1 LLKDSGP
8 CLTSVFAVSL
18 LCFVVVSH
26 HHSLCSQNRTL
37 LSTGLEREAFTALTC
52 KHPAYTMVD
61 SKTMNY
67 EVASQSS
74 ANEKHRQ
81 DLENNS
87 SLTPSIDLNDNLPVL
102 TEEHR
107 DYLIQRHG
115 TVDLDPLPSADPA
128 DPYNWPQWK
137 KVVNLSC
144 VAFHVS
150 TSRRNMH
157 STVD

>member
-1 LLKDSGP
+1 MNDP
-8 CLTSVFAVSL
+8 
-18 LCFVVVSH
+18 
-26 HHSLCSQNRTL
+26 
-37 LSTGLEREAFTALTC
+37 
-52 KHPAYTMVD
+52 
-61 SKTMNY
+61 KTMNY

-74 ANEKHRQ
+74 ASEKHRR
-81 DLENNS
+81 DLENNAS
-87 SLTPSIDLNDNLPVL
+87 SSTSFDLNDGLPVL

-137 KVVNLSC
+137 KVLNLSC

-150 TSRRNMH
+150 T
-157 STVD
+157 

>member
-1 LLKDSGP
+1 
-8 CLTSVFAVSL
+8 
-18 LCFVVVSH
+18 LCFVDLFLLCTFAVRAFVSEKYLREKKEGFT
-26 HHSLCSQNRTL
+26 HSDPTRTRRA
-37 LSTGLEREAFTALTC
+37 SG
-52 KHPAYTMVD
+52 MSD

-74 ANEKHRQ
+74 STGEKKHN
-81 DLENNS
+81 DVENA
-87 SLTPSIDLNDNLPVL
+87 SLPPAFVEVNDGMPVL

-107 DYLIQRHG
+107 DYLIKRHG

-150 TSRRNMH
+150 IALGT
-157 STVD
+157 TI

>member
-1 LLKDSGP
+1 
-8 CLTSVFAVSL
+8 
-18 LCFVVVSH
+18 
-26 HHSLCSQNRTL
+26 
-37 LSTGLEREAFTALTC
+37 
-52 KHPAYTMVD
+52 MVD

-87 SLTPSIDLNDNLPVL
+87 SLTPSIDLNNDLPVL

-150 TSRRNMH
+150 ISRMDMH

>member
-1 LLKDSGP
+1 MNEP
-8 CLTSVFAVSL
+8 
-18 LCFVVVSH
+18 
-26 HHSLCSQNRTL
+26 
-37 LSTGLEREAFTALTC
+37 
-52 KHPAYTMVD
+52 
-61 SKTMNY
+61 KTMNY

-74 ANEKHRQ
+74 ASEKHRR
-81 DLENNS
+81 DLENNAS
-87 SLTPSIDLNDNLPVL
+87 SSTSFDLNDGLPVL

-137 KVVNLSC
+137 KVLNLSC

-150 TSRRNMH
+150 T
-157 STVD
+157 

>member
-1 LLKDSGP
+1 
-8 CLTSVFAVSL
+8 
-18 LCFVVVSH
+18 
-26 HHSLCSQNRTL
+26 
-37 LSTGLEREAFTALTC
+37 
-52 KHPAYTMVD
+52 MID
-61 SKTMNY
+61 SKTMTY
-67 EVASQSS
+67 EVASHNSS
-74 ANEKHRQ
+74 TEKHRL
-81 DLENNS
+81 DLENNA
-87 SLTPSIDLNDNLPVL
+87 SLSPSADLNDNLPVL

-150 TSRRNMH
+150 IMNN
-157 STVD
+157 

>member
-1 LLKDSGP
+1 MS
-8 CLTSVFAVSL
+8 
-18 LCFVVVSH
+18 
-26 HHSLCSQNRTL
+26 
-37 LSTGLEREAFTALTC
+37 
-52 KHPAYTMVD
+52 D
-61 SKTMNY
+61 SKAMNY

-74 ANEKHRQ
+74 SAGEKIHHN
-81 DLENNS
+81 DVENA
-87 SLTPSIDLNDNLPVL
+87 SLPPFVDTSNGATVL

-144 VAFHVS
+144 VSFHVS
-150 TSRRNMH
+150 ILRDRTSSRLR
-157 STVD
+157 

>member
-1 LLKDSGP
+1 MS
-8 CLTSVFAVSL
+8 
-18 LCFVVVSH
+18 
-26 HHSLCSQNRTL
+26 
-37 LSTGLEREAFTALTC
+37 E
-52 KHPAYTMVD
+52 

-67 EVASQSS
+67 EVSSQSS
-74 ANEKHRQ
+74 SAGEKKQHN
-81 DLENNS
+81 DIENADI
-87 SLTPSIDLNDNLPVL
+87 PPFVDFNDGVPVL

-150 TSRRNMH
+150 TLID
-157 STVD
+157 STPLNVI

>member
-1 LLKDSGP
+1 
-8 CLTSVFAVSL
+8 
-18 LCFVVVSH
+18 
-26 HHSLCSQNRTL
+26 
-37 LSTGLEREAFTALTC
+37 
-52 KHPAYTMVD
+52 MID
-61 SKTMNY
+61 SKTMNF

-74 ANEKHRQ
+74 ASEKHRR
-81 DLENNS
+81 DIENNA
-87 SLTPSIDLNDNLPVL
+87 SLTSSAVDLNDGLPVL

-150 TSRRNMH
+150 TSRRIVQL
-157 STVD
+157 TVD

>member
-1 LLKDSGP
+1 
-8 CLTSVFAVSL
+8 
-18 LCFVVVSH
+18 
-26 HHSLCSQNRTL
+26 
-37 LSTGLEREAFTALTC
+37 
-52 KHPAYTMVD
+52 
-61 SKTMNY
+61 MNY

-74 ANEKHRQ
+74 AGEKHRR

-87 SLTPSIDLNDNLPVL
+87 SSTPSIDLNDNLPTL

-137 KVVNLSC
+137 KVANLSC

-150 TSRRNMH
+150 ISKTIMH
-157 STVD
+157 SVD

>member
-1 LLKDSGP
+1 MS
-8 CLTSVFAVSL
+8 
-18 LCFVVVSH
+18 
-26 HHSLCSQNRTL
+26 
-37 LSTGLEREAFTALTC
+37 E
-52 KHPAYTMVD
+52 
-61 SKTMNY
+61 SKNMNY

-74 ANEKHRQ
+74 SAGEKHHHKDIENADIPAFV
-81 DLENNS
+81 DL
-87 SLTPSIDLNDNLPVL
+87 DNGVPVL

-150 TSRRNMH
+150 TLID
-157 STVD
+157 STPLNVI

>member
-1 LLKDSGP
+1 
-8 CLTSVFAVSL
+8 
-18 LCFVVVSH
+18 
-26 HHSLCSQNRTL
+26 
-37 LSTGLEREAFTALTC
+37 
-52 KHPAYTMVD
+52 MVD

-150 TSRRNMH
+150 ISRMDMH

>member
-1 LLKDSGP
+1 
-8 CLTSVFAVSL
+8 
-18 LCFVVVSH
+18 
-26 HHSLCSQNRTL
+26 
-37 LSTGLEREAFTALTC
+37 
-52 KHPAYTMVD
+52 MVD

-150 TSRRNMH
+150 TSRRDMH

>member
-1 LLKDSGP
+1 MS
-8 CLTSVFAVSL
+8 
-18 LCFVVVSH
+18 
-26 HHSLCSQNRTL
+26 
-37 LSTGLEREAFTALTC
+37 
-52 KHPAYTMVD
+52 D

-74 ANEKHRQ
+74 SSGEKKQHN
-81 DLENNS
+81 DIENA
-87 SLTPSIDLNDNLPVL
+87 SLPPFVELNDGVPVL

-150 TSRRNMH
+150 NSKYKLPSMH
-157 STVD
+157 H

>member
-1 LLKDSGP
+1 MSDPK
-8 CLTSVFAVSL
+8 
-18 LCFVVVSH
+18 
-26 HHSLCSQNRTL
+26 N
-37 LSTGLEREAFTALTC
+37 
-52 KHPAYTMVD
+52 
-61 SKTMNY
+61 MNY

-74 ANEKHRQ
+74 SAGEKKQ
-81 DLENNS
+81 QNDVENA
-87 SLTPSIDLNDNLPVL
+87 SLPPFVELNDGVPVL

-150 TSRRNMH
+150 PSKYEFPPVH
-157 STVD
+157 Y

>member
-1 LLKDSGP
+1 MS
-8 CLTSVFAVSL
+8 
-18 LCFVVVSH
+18 
-26 HHSLCSQNRTL
+26 
-37 LSTGLEREAFTALTC
+37 E
-52 KHPAYTMVD
+52 

-74 ANEKHRQ
+74 SAGEKKHHN
-81 DLENNS
+81 DIENADI
-87 SLTPSIDLNDNLPVL
+87 PAFVDLNDGVSVL

-150 TSRRNMH
+150 TLNDSILMI
-157 STVD
+157 VI

>member
-1 LLKDSGP
+1 M
-8 CLTSVFAVSL
+8 
-18 LCFVVVSH
+18 
-26 HHSLCSQNRTL
+26 
-37 LSTGLEREAFTALTC
+37 LE
-52 KHPAYTMVD
+52 

-74 ANEKHRQ
+74 SAGEKKHHN
-81 DLENNS
+81 DIENVDI
-87 SLTPSIDLNDNLPVL
+87 PAFVDLNDGVPVL

-150 TSRRNMH
+150 TLIH
-157 STVD
+157 SIPLNVI

>member
-1 LLKDSGP
+1 M
-8 CLTSVFAVSL
+8 T
-18 LCFVVVSH
+18 
-26 HHSLCSQNRTL
+26 
-37 LSTGLEREAFTALTC
+37 
-52 KHPAYTMVD
+52 D

-67 EVASQSS
+67 EVASQ
-74 ANEKHRQ
+74 
-81 DLENNS
+81 NS
-87 SLTPSIDLNDNLPVL
+87 STAEKKHNDVENASLPPAFVEQHDGMPVL

-107 DYLIQRHG
+107 DYLIKRHG

-150 TSRRNMH
+150 ILS
-157 STVD
+157 

>member
-1 LLKDSGP
+1 
-8 CLTSVFAVSL
+8 
-18 LCFVVVSH
+18 
-26 HHSLCSQNRTL
+26 
-37 LSTGLEREAFTALTC
+37 
-52 KHPAYTMVD
+52 MID

-74 ANEKHRQ
+74 ASEKHRR
-81 DLENNS
+81 DVENNS
-87 SLTPSIDLNDNLPVL
+87 SLTSSAVDLNDGLPTL

-137 KVVNLSC
+137 KVANQSC
-144 VAFHVS
+144 VEFHVS
-150 TSRRNMH
+150 ISETCI
-157 STVD
+157 

>member
-1 LLKDSGP
+1 MSD
-8 CLTSVFAVSL
+8 
-18 LCFVVVSH
+18 
-26 HHSLCSQNRTL
+26 N
-37 LSTGLEREAFTALTC
+37 EN
-52 KHPAYTMVD
+52 
-61 SKTMNY
+61 MNY

-74 ANEKHRQ
+74 SSGEKKHN
-81 DLENNS
+81 DVENNS
-87 SLTPSIDLNDNLPVL
+87 LPAFVDLNEGLPVL

-107 DYLIQRHG
+107 DYLIKRHG

-150 TSRRNMH
+150 T
-157 STVD
+157 

>member
-1 LLKDSGP
+1 MSSKD
-8 CLTSVFAVSL
+8 
-18 LCFVVVSH
+18 
-26 HHSLCSQNRTL
+26 
-37 LSTGLEREAFTALTC
+37 
-52 KHPAYTMVD
+52 
-61 SKTMNY
+61 MNY
-67 EVASQSS
+67 EVAST
-74 ANEKHRQ
+74 
-81 DLENNS
+81 NS
-87 SLTPSIDLNDNLPVL
+87 SSGEKQHSDIEKVSLPPFVDLNNGVPVL

-150 TSRRNMH
+150 TSNDDTRPN
-157 STVD
+157 SF

>member
-1 LLKDSGP
+1 
-8 CLTSVFAVSL
+8 
-18 LCFVVVSH
+18 
-26 HHSLCSQNRTL
+26 
-37 LSTGLEREAFTALTC
+37 
-52 KHPAYTMVD
+52 MVD

-74 ANEKHRQ
+74 ASEKHRR
-81 DLENNS
+81 DLENNA
-87 SLTPSIDLNDNLPVL
+87 SLTPYIDLNNNLPVL

-150 TSRRNMH
+150 TS
-157 STVD
+157 